1 MGTARRALL
10 RLCTAGMA
18 AAGRIPDRGGITMAR
33 PQDASLPRLAVG
45 CKWAPLDNPEAEF
58 DPTIEATVLFPE
70 GAIRVQGTGRAI
82 LELCDG
88 QRNMLEIVAELQ
100 KQYILVNAVRVREEA
115 DQFLE
120 KLQEKRIVD
129 Y

>member
-1 MGTARRALL
+1 
-10 RLCTAGMA
+10 
-18 AAGRIPDRGGITMAR
+18 MAR
-33 PQDASLPRLAVG
+33 PQDTSIPRLAVG
-45 CKWAPLDNPEAEF
+45 CKWAPLENPEAEF
-58 DPTIEATVLFPE
+58 DPTVEATVLFPE

-88 QRNMLEIVAELQ
+88 QRTLAQIVEELRT
-100 KQYILVNAVRVREEA
+100 QYILVSPTRIRDEA
-115 DQFLE
+115 ETYLE

>member
-1 MGTARRALL
+1 V
-10 RLCTAGMA
+10 
-18 AAGRIPDRGGITMAR
+18 AR
-33 PQDASLPRLAVG
+33 PLDASLPRLAVG
-45 CKWAPLDNPEAEF
+45 CKWAPPENPEAEF

-70 GAIRVQGTGRAI
+70 GAVRVQGTGRAI

-88 QRNMLEIVAELQ
+88 QRSMLEIVAELQ
-100 KQYILVNAVRVREEA
+100 KQYILVSPARIREEA

>member
-1 MGTARRALL
+1 
-10 RLCTAGMA
+10 
-18 AAGRIPDRGGITMAR
+18 MAR
-33 PQDASLPRLAVG
+33 PQDISVPRLAVG
-45 CKWAPLDNPEAEF
+45 CKWAPLENPEAEF
-58 DPTIEATVLFPE
+58 DSTVEATVLFPE

-88 QRNMLEIVAELQ
+88 QRTLVEIVEELR
-100 KQYILVNAVRVREEA
+100 KQYILVSPTRIRDEA
-115 DQFLE
+115 EQYLE

>member
-1 MGTARRALL
+1 
-10 RLCTAGMA
+10 
-18 AAGRIPDRGGITMAR
+18 
-33 PQDASLPRLAVG
+33 LAVG
-45 CKWAPLDNPEAEF
+45 CKWAPLENPETEF

-88 QRNMLEIVAELQ
+88 QRNMLQIIGDLQ
-100 KQYILVNAVRVREEA
+100 KQYILVSPVRIREEA

>member
-1 MGTARRALL
+1 
-10 RLCTAGMA
+10 
-18 AAGRIPDRGGITMAR
+18 MAR
-33 PQDASLPRLAVG
+33 PEDTSVPRLAVG
-45 CKWAPLDNPEAEF
+45 CKWAPLENPEAEF
-58 DPTIEATVLFPE
+58 DPTVEATVLFPE

-88 QRNMLEIVAELQ
+88 QRTLVQIVEELRT
-100 KQYILVNAVRVREEA
+100 QYILVSPARIRDEA
-115 DQFLE
+115 EQYLE

>member
-1 MGTARRALL
+1 MG
-10 RLCTAGMA
+10 
-18 AAGRIPDRGGITMAR
+18 R
-33 PQDASLPRLAVG
+33 PQDGSLPRLAVG
-45 CKWAPLDNPEAEF
+45 CKWAPLENPEAEF

-88 QRNMLEIVAELQ
+88 QRNMLQIIEDLQ
-100 KQYILVNAVRVREEA
+100 KQYILVSPVRIREEA
-115 DQFLE
+115 DRFLE

>member
-1 MGTARRALL
+1 
-10 RLCTAGMA
+10 
-18 AAGRIPDRGGITMAR
+18 MAR
-33 PQDASLPRLAVG
+33 PQDASLPHLAVG
-45 CKWAPLDNPEAEF
+45 CKWAPLENPEAEF
-58 DPTIEATVLFPE
+58 DPTTEATVLFPE

-100 KQYILVNAVRVREEA
+100 NQYILVKAGLIREEA

>member
-1 MGTARRALL
+1 
-10 RLCTAGMA
+10 MA
-18 AAGRIPDRGGITMAR
+18 TAGRISDRGDLVMAR
-33 PQDASLPRLAVG
+33 PEDTSLPHLAVG
-45 CKWAPLDNPEAEF
+45 CKWAPLENPEAEF

-70 GAIRVQGTGRAI
+70 GVIRVQGTGRSI

-88 QRNMLEIVAELQ
+88 EHSLLQIVEELQ
-100 KQYILVNAVRVREEA
+100 KQYILVSPTRIRDEA
-115 DQFLE
+115 EQYLE

>member
-1 MGTARRALL
+1 V
-10 RLCTAGMA
+10 C
-18 AAGRIPDRGGITMAR
+18 
-33 PQDASLPRLAVG
+33 

-88 QRNMLEIVAELQ
+88 QRNMLEIIAELQ
-100 KQYILVNAVRVREEA
+100 KQYILVSPGRIREEA

>member
-1 MGTARRALL
+1 
-10 RLCTAGMA
+10 
-18 AAGRIPDRGGITMAR
+18 MAR
-33 PQDASLPRLAVG
+33 PQDASLPRLALG
-45 CKWAPLDNPEAEF
+45 CKWAPLENPEAEF

-100 KQYILVNAVRVREEA
+100 KQYILVNAGRIREEA

>member
-1 MGTARRALL
+1 M
-10 RLCTAGMA
+10 
-18 AAGRIPDRGGITMAR
+18 MAR
-33 PQDASLPRLAVG
+33 PQDTSIPRLAVG
-45 CKWAPLDNPEAEF
+45 CKWAPLENPEAEF

-70 GAIRVQGTGRAI
+70 GAVRVQGTGRAI

-88 QRNMLEIVAELQ
+88 QRTLQQIVEELQ
-100 KQYILVNAVRVREEA
+100 KQYILVSPARIREEA
-115 DQFLE
+115 EQFLE

>member
-1 MGTARRALL
+1 MG
-10 RLCTAGMA
+10 
-18 AAGRIPDRGGITMAR
+18 R
-33 PQDASLPRLAVG
+33 PQDGSLPRLAVG
-45 CKWAPLDNPEAEF
+45 CKWAPLENPEAEF

-88 QRNMLEIVAELQ
+88 QRNMLQIIEDLQ
-100 KQYILVNAVRVREEA
+100 KQYILVSPVRIREEA

>member
-1 MGTARRALL
+1 
-10 RLCTAGMA
+10 
-18 AAGRIPDRGGITMAR
+18 MAR

-45 CKWAPLDNPEAEF
+45 CKWAPLENPEAEF
-58 DPTIEATVLFPE
+58 DATIEATVLFPE
-70 GAIRVQGTGRAI
+70 GAVRVQGTGRAI

-88 QRNMLEIVAELQ
+88 QRSMLEIVAELQ
-100 KQYILVNAVRVREEA
+100 KQYILVNGSRIREEA

-120 KLQEKRIVD
+120 KLHEKRIVD

>member
-1 MGTARRALL
+1 M
-10 RLCTAGMA
+10 
-18 AAGRIPDRGGITMAR
+18 PR
-33 PQDASLPRLAVG
+33 PQDTSVPRLAVG
-45 CKWAPLDNPEAEF
+45 CKWAPLENPEAEF
-58 DPTIEATVLFPE
+58 DPTVEATVLFPE

-88 QRNMLEIVAELQ
+88 QRTLLQIVEELRT
-100 KQYILVNAVRVREEA
+100 QYILVSPIRIRDEA
-115 DQFLE
+115 EQYLE

>member
-1 MGTARRALL
+1 M
-10 RLCTAGMA
+10 
-18 AAGRIPDRGGITMAR
+18 PR
-33 PQDASLPRLAVG
+33 PQDMSLPRLAAG
-45 CKWAPLDNPEAEF
+45 CRWAPPENPEAEF

-70 GAIRVQGTGRAI
+70 GAVRVQGTGRAI

-88 QRNMLEIVAELQ
+88 QRTLLQIIEELQ
-100 KQYILVNAVRVREEA
+100 KQYILVSVTRVREEA
-115 DQFLE
+115 EQFLE

>member
-1 MGTARRALL
+1 MS
-10 RLCTAGMA
+10 
-18 AAGRIPDRGGITMAR
+18 R
-33 PQDASLPRLAVG
+33 PEDSSVPRLAVG
-45 CKWAPLDNPEAEF
+45 CKWAPLENPEAEF
-58 DPTIEATVLFPE
+58 DPTVEATVLFPE

-88 QRNMLEIVAELQ
+88 ERTLTQIIAELQ
-100 KQYILVNAVRVREEA
+100 KQYILVSPARIREEA
-115 DQFLE
+115 EQFLE

>member
-1 MGTARRALL
+1 
-10 RLCTAGMA
+10 
-18 AAGRIPDRGGITMAR
+18 
-33 PQDASLPRLAVG
+33 VG
-45 CKWAPLDNPEAEF
+45 CKWAPLENPEAEF

-88 QRNMLEIVAELQ
+88 QRNMLQIIEDLQ
-100 KQYILVNAVRVREEA
+100 KQYILVSPVRIREEA
-115 DQFLE
+115 DRFLE

>member
-1 MGTARRALL
+1 
-10 RLCTAGMA
+10 
-18 AAGRIPDRGGITMAR
+18 MAR
-33 PQDASLPRLAVG
+33 PEDTSVPRLAVG
-45 CKWAPLDNPEAEF
+45 CKWAPLENPEAEF
-58 DPTIEATVLFPE
+58 DPTVEATVLFPE

-88 QRNMLEIVAELQ
+88 QRTLLQIVDELRT
-100 KQYILVNAVRVREEA
+100 QYILVSPTRIRDEA
-115 DQFLE
+115 ETYLE

>member
-1 MGTARRALL
+1 
-10 RLCTAGMA
+10 
-18 AAGRIPDRGGITMAR
+18 MAR
-33 PQDASLPRLAVG
+33 PQDTSIPRLAVG
-45 CKWAPLDNPEAEF
+45 CKWAPLENPEAEF
-58 DPTIEATVLFPE
+58 DPTVEATVLFPE

-88 QRNMLEIVAELQ
+88 QRTLLQIVDELRT
-100 KQYILVNAVRVREEA
+100 QYILVSPTRIRDEA
-115 DQFLE
+115 ETYLE